1 MHSFRSSLTRR
12 LALGVLASLL
22 VASVPGTAR
31 ASTPPA
37 LASAHVAGGVPE
49 VTDAEISASNQK
61 ISQAYQALV
70 AMWSERFAKL
80 GARFAAPGLEA
91 YRGNA
96 RTGCGIMHSDNAAY
110 CAARNAIYFD
120 ESFLARLAGA
130 AS

>member
-1 MHSFRSSLTRR
+1 MHSIRSTLARR
-12 LALGVLASLL
+12 LTLGALASLL
-22 VASVPGTAR
+22 VASAPDVAR

-37 LASAHVAGGVPE
+37 LASARVPVVAPE

-80 GARFAAPGLEA
+80 GARFAAPGLQA

-110 CAARNAIYFD
+110 CTARNAIYFD
-120 ESFLARLAGA
+120 ESFLARLAG
-130 AS
+130 